1 MFQSDYTIFHMLHGG
16 CAPIHTH
23 TAPDNN
29 NNNTGDYVYYH
40 FNIMERIGQIQHN
53 GERLDCLHCIQNKTL
68 QLPALQANLLSF
80 L

>member
-53 GERLDCLHCIQNKTL
+53 GER
-68 QLPALQANLLSF
+68 
-80 L
+80 